1 MHLADFGWIPFFVPH
16 FQVFAEQN
24 FTPARVTRADG
35 AFYQIL
41 CEQGPLSA
49 EVSGKFR
56 HSAAAKSDFPTV
68 GDWVVIQILPGEDR
82 ATIHG
87 LLPRKSRFSRQAVNP
102 GGRGEN
108 GGKVEEQVV
117 AANVDTVFLVNG
129 LDGGRSFQLQRLER
143 YLTLAWDSGASPVI
157 VLNKADLCPEVEV
170 YVAEAETIALGV
182 PVHAVSAVEKQG
194 LDDLRPYLDHG
205 QTAVFLGPSG
215 VGKSTLINS
224 LLGDDQLKIGSVRD
238 DDRRGRHTTTWSELR
253 FAPSGGMIIDT
264 PGMRDIQM
272 WADEDSLKESFE
284 DIEALAPL
292 CRFGD
297 CRHEREPGCAV
308 LEAIERGE
316 LEESRLHSFRKLQRE
331 IQYLTDRQEQKGRKS
346 AKEQWQKQIAKVSRQ
361 WKKSHHKR

>member
-1 MHLADFGWIPFFVPH
+1 MHLAAFGWTPFFTPH
-16 FQVFAEQN
+16 FQAFAEQN
-24 FTPARVTRADG
+24 FTPARVTRAAG
-35 AFYQIL
+35 PLYQVL

-49 EVSGKFR
+49 EVSGRFR
-56 HSAAAKSDFPTV
+56 HSAEAKSDFPTV
-68 GDWVVIQILPGEDR
+68 GDWVAIQILPGQDR

-102 GGRGEN
+102 GGRGGN
-108 GGKVEEQVV
+108 SGKVEEQVV

-129 LDGGRSFQLQRLER
+129 LDGGRNFELPRLER
-143 YLTLAWDSGASPVI
+143 YLILAWDSGASPVI
-157 VLNKADLCPEVEV
+157 VLNKADLCLEVEMR
-170 YVAEAETIALGV
+170 VAEAEAIALGV
-182 PVHAVSAVEKQG
+182 PVHAVSAVEEQG
-194 LDDLRPYLDHG
+194 LDDLRTYLGQG
-205 QTAVFLGPSG
+205 QTAVLLGPSG

-224 LLGDDQLKIGSVRD
+224 LLGDDQLKIGSVRQ

-264 PGMRDIQM
+264 PGMRDIQL

-284 DIEALAPL
+284 DIEELAPL

-297 CRHEREPGCAV
+297 CQHEREPGCAV

-331 IQYLTDRQEQKGRKS
+331 IRFLADRQEQKGRQS

-361 WKKSHHKR
+361 RKKHHYKG